1 MKMSDT
7 IAEIAAALSKAQ
19 GQIEAA
25 TKGSTNPAFKSKYA
39 DINALRDAIREP
51 LAVNDLSLLQFP
63 RTLEGRVEVETMILH
78 KSGEY
83 MSETLSMPVGKPD
96 AHGIGSAITY
106 ARRYGMSALLNLAAD
121 DDDGNAAVEKAPAKP
136 DPELVKAIALRAKK
150 EAEKGMDALSVF
162 WKGLNEA
169 DRKLLTPD
177 LLKDLKEI
185 ATAIDKKETE

>member
-1 MKMSDT
+1 MKMSET
-7 IAEIAAALSKAQ
+7 IADLATALSKAQ

-25 TKGSTNPAFKSKYA
+25 TKGSVNPAFRSKYA

-83 MSETLSMPVGKPD
+83 MSETLSMPVSKQD
-96 AHGIGSAITY
+96 AHGIGSALTY
-106 ARRYGMSALLNLAAD
+106 ARRYGMSAMLNLAAD
-121 DDDGNAAVEKAPAKP
+121 DDDGNGAVEKAPAKV
-136 DPELVKAIALRAKK
+136 DPAAVKALALRAKN
-150 EAEKGMDALSVF
+150 EAEKGMDALSAF
-162 WKGLNEA
+162 WKGLNET